1 MVLCY
6 NRVLADYLRDTI
18 GPDPQLEVFHYHSWC
33 WRELESAGIPIP
45 ERPDLKEEV
54 NKYWDQIIP
63 QLLLKAYEEGHIK
76 LGMYQAILI
85 DEGQDFA
92 DDWYRTLLRAL
103 DPTTNSLF
111 IALDSSQTIYK
122 RKVSWKDIGI
132 QVIGRTRVLRVNY
145 RNTRPILTTAYT
157 LIQDLDKSGI
167 TVCETGGEYV
177 VPEKALR
184 DGPLPVLKKFK
195 SYEEER
201 RYALELIRTRLD
213 KGISPEEILVL
224 GLSRTDMGNL
234 EEWLQDAGIPAQ
246 LLGGRGRAGV
256 IRLSTI
262 HSSKGL
268 DAEFVLILKTHEL
281 EKRDEA
287 EGRRLLYIAM
297 TRAKT
302 ELYIFYSEESSLL
315 SQLEKSFYK

>member
-1 MVLCY
+1 
-6 NRVLADYLRDTI
+6 
-18 GPDPQLEVFHYHSWC
+18 
-33 WRELESAGIPIP
+33 
-45 ERPDLKEEV
+45 
-54 NKYWDQIIP
+54 
-63 QLLLKAYEEGHIK
+63 
-76 LGMYQAILI
+76 
-85 DEGQDFA
+85 
-92 DDWYRTLLRAL
+92 
-103 DPTTNSLF
+103 
-111 IALDSSQTIYK
+111 
-122 RKVSWKDIGI
+122 KVSWKDIGI